1 MKGVM
6 ITVVWSAV
14 RVNCVLMNRRGSRSL
29 EVDARVMT
37 DREFHIELLQPGWHD
52 DYVHCL
58 LTVLLT
64 SRSAEISMGVLKIFT
79 STSNAI
85 TVKSLLF

>member
-1 MKGVM
+1 M
-6 ITVVWSAV
+6 IAVVWSAV
-14 RVNCVLMNRRGSRSL
+14 RINCALMNRRESRSL
-29 EVDARVMT
+29 EVDVRVMT
-37 DREFHIELLQPGWHD
+37 DREFHIELLQSGWHY

-64 SRSAEISMGVLKIFT
+64 PRSAEMSMGILKIFS

-85 TVKSLLF
+85 TVKFLFF